1 MKSNVDLN
9 LVRQATE
16 GNTAA
21 IEELLLQ
28 CQPFV
33 ARFARRHCPIDD
45 VEDAVQESLWTV
57 YQKISTL
64 RTSEAFVSWTFK
76 VVRRHCYRLW
86 LLNGVKLAPQLIE
99 TLSAGDDQVLHEDL
113 KQDIVSAL
121 ARLPVVYRQI
131 VIMRDFEGY
140 TSPEV
145 AEQLGLTLDTVKSRL
160 HKGRRLMREML
171 AHWAA

>member
-1 MKSNVDLN
+1 MIQNVDLN

-16 GNTAA
+16 GDAGA
-21 IEELLLQ
+21 IEALLLQ

-64 RTSEAFVSWTFK
+64 RTTEAFVSWTFK

-86 LLNGVKLAPQLIE
+86 LLNGIKIAPQLVE
-99 TLSAGDDQVLHEDL
+99 TLPGNDHALDEDL
-113 KQDIVSAL
+113 RRDLVSAL
-121 ARLPVVYRQI
+121 ARLPVAYRQI

-140 TSPEV
+140 SAPEV
-145 AEQLGLTLDTVKSRL
+145 AERLGLTLDTVKSRL
-160 HKGRRLMREML
+160 ARGRGLLREML
-171 AHWAA
+171 AHWAM